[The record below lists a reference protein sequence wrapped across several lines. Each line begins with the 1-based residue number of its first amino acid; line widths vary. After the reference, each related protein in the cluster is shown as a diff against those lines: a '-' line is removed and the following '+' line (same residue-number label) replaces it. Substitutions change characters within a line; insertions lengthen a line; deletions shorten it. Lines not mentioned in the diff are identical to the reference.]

1 MVKPLTVGV
10 AVLVLVCFLSVPLG
24 RLAAQ
29 EAALTWMVVTYKMQL
44 AEGRPMMM
52 LMGPFPSSS
61 MCDAMLKFA
70 QEGLNRQGLEL
81 ASSTCRKDVTVVI
94 PDQPVPSGPPP
105 APAGGDGAGR

>member
-10 AVLVLVCFLSVPLG
+10 AVLVLVCSQSVPLG

-29 EAALTWMVVTYKMQL
+29 EAALTWMVVNYKMQL
-44 AEGRPMMM
+44 VEGRPMMM

>member
-10 AVLVLVCFLSVPLG
+10 AVLVLACSLSIPLG
-24 RLAAQ
+24 RIAAQ

-44 AEGRPMMM
+44 VEGRPMMM

-70 QEGLNRQGLEL
+70 QEGLSRQGLEL
-81 ASSTCRKDVTVVI
+81 ASSTCGK
-94 PDQPVPSGPPP
+94 
-105 APAGGDGAGR
+105 DGAVAIQYRPCRRVTR